1 VILFF
6 DTSALVKFFHRE
18 KGTDVVVSLIT
29 DPGNSV
35 WLSELARLEFVCAV
49 YRRYRMKKI
58 EEDQLLSALDGFSL
72 EFSRF
77 NTRKIGSAVL
87 DEAETLVN
95 RLGKSVGLRAL
106 DAIHLATFSLF
117 NQFDEMP
124 FVTTDEI
131 LLNAARSI
139 GAKVINPLHGAGIIS
154 FAESSRKTS

>member
-1 VILFF
+1 MILFF

-18 KGTDVVVSLIT
+18 EGTDVVTSLIT
-29 DPGNSV
+29 DPGNRV
-35 WLSELARLEFVCAV
+35 WVSELARLEFVCALH
-49 YRRYRMKKI
+49 RRYRMKEI
-58 EEDQLLSALDGFSL
+58 DEDQLMRALDGFSS

-117 NQFDEMP
+117 NQLEEMP
-124 FVTTDEI
+124 FVATDEI
-131 LLNAARSI
+131 LLSAARSI
-139 GAKVINPLHGAGIIS
+139 RAKVINPLHGPGIIS
-154 FAESSRKTS
+154 P